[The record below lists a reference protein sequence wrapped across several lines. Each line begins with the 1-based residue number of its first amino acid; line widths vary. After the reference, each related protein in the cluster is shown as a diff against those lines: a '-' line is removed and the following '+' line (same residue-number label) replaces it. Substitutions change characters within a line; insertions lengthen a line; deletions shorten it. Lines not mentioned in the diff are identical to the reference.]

1 LELMTVSSVGGSSPG
16 FTWSAVYDDAPNPD
30 TVTVQADGV
39 GRDTVVV
46 AQADGQRAAIQFVQ
60 ASGPSATPVPVDAQF
75 LPLATTRQ
83 VVIGAGPV
91 VINTPALKPF
101 APSKPGGQGGF
112 QVLNEEWRAT

>member
-1 LELMTVSSVGGSSPG
+1 MTLSTVGGSSPG

-60 ASGPSATPVPVDAQF
+60 F

-83 VVIGAGPV
+83 VVIGSGPV
-91 VINTPALKPF
+91 VISTPPLKPF

-112 QVLNEEWRAT
+112 QVLTKSGALPSPLGGSRWRLPSMQI